1 MPNPS
6 DKDWNK
12 EFQDLLELPD
22 IEEKFTKI
30 RHLAQDFI
38 SIGKIQPPRRFS
50 KIHIFSHKLC
60 QDYYIGVIFEKEDY
74 KAFRNRRN
82 CRWR

>member
-12 EFQDLLELPD
+12 EFQELLELPD
-22 IEEKFTKI
+22 TEEKFARI

-38 SIGKIQPPRRFS
+38 SIGKYNRDSYYFNFS
-50 KIHIFSHKLC
+50 DIVCIKLLIALRLL
-60 QDYYIGVIFEKEDY
+60 YRNYICKR
-74 KAFRNRRN
+74 KLLSL
-82 CRWR
+82 